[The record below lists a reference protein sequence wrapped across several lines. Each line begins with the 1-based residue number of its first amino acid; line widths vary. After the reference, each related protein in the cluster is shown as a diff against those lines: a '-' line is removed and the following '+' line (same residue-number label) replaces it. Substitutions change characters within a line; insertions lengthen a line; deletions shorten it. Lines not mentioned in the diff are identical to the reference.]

1 MDVFEQR
8 QRRSIRLRQAIRDRI
23 QAEVRAHHRS
33 ACEHADADIE
43 WSDRGR
49 FGFHC
54 FHCGLT
60 LVGRTDERNPD
71 IDA

>member
-1 MDVFEQR
+1 
-8 QRRSIRLRQAIRDRI
+8 
-23 QAEVRAHHRS
+23 VRAHHRS